1 MNYQKPTLEKFG
13 TFRDLTRL
21 GFSSASDGASICG
34 VTTSPGCVSVFDGRT
49 YETGCPADATAS

>member
-21 GFSSASDGASICG
+21 GFNSASDGASFFG
-34 VTTSPGCVSVFDGRT
+34 VASPGCVTQWGTRT
-49 YETGCPADATAS
+49 YEIGCPADATAS

>member
-21 GFSSASDGASICG
+21 GFTSASDGASICG
-34 VTTSPGCVSVFDGRT
+34 VTTSAGCVTQYDGRT
-49 YETGCPADATAS
+49 YEIGCPPDATAS